1 MDDTTKVILILL
13 GIAFLLLAGFA
24 VPVLLQLLRTARKMT
39 LTLDLLNERLP
50 KILKN
55 LEEITEGINRT
66 TVVVHRQVEEFSAT
80 VKKVQGTV
88 TILVGLEEILR
99 RGVHLPFAQKFNT
112 ALAVARGIRVFMDH
126 LLRDRPGR
134 KA

>member
-1 MDDTTKVILILL
+1 MTNIQDVVLVVL
-13 GIAFLLLAGFA
+13 GVGFLLLVGFA
-24 VPVLLQLLRTARKMT
+24 IPVLLQLLKTARSMS
-39 LTLDLLNERLP
+39 LTLGLLNDRLP
-50 KILKN
+50 SILQN

-66 TVVVHRQVEEFSAT
+66 TAAVHRQVEDLSAT

-88 TILVGLEEILR
+88 SLLVGLEEILR
-99 RGVHLPFAQKFNT
+99 RGVHLPFARSLST
-112 ALAVARGIRVFMDH
+112 AVAVARGVRVFMDH